1 MLALFHDIAAGLEG
15 AEGEGGVT
23 RPRPGRP
30 PSAVAAIAA
39 IAQPGI
45 VDQGFTKAM
54 M

>member
-30 PSAVAAIAA
+30 PSAVAAIA
-39 IAQPGI
+39 QPGI